1 MRTTTSIRRLGSAL
15 IWGLLVALLAA
26 CGSHEGESRNVAS
39 LVVGAG
45 PEPESVL
52 LANVYAAALRYYGTP
67 AHVDQMPDPLI
78 GLDSGKVSVVP
89 GLTGPLL
96 QRFQPGAG
104 GRSDEQVYRALIGA
118 LPEGVSAGDYTT
130 AAEDKPALA
139 VAEATATAW
148 GGSDLSTLV
157 QHCPQVQPGAIR
169 GARTPASVGKCKVPA
184 AREFTDSA
192 VLFNALRS
200 GQINA
205 AWTTTADPG
214 VPSEFV
220 VLADKKPMLIQAANV
235 VPLYR
240 RNELTASQTL
250 AINQIAGVLDTAA
263 FKQMRQQVA
272 DGADPRNVAEGW
284 LAENPLGR

>member
-1 MRTTTSIRRLGSAL
+1 MA
-15 IWGLLVALLAA
+15 
-26 CGSHEGESRNVAS
+26 
-39 LVVGAG
+39 VGAG

-52 LANVYAAALRYYGTP
+52 LANIYAAALRYYGTP

-139 VAEATATAW
+139 VAETTATAW
-148 GGSDLSTLV
+148 GGSDLTTLV
-157 QHCPQVQPGAIR
+157 QHCAQVQPGALR
-169 GARTPASVGKCKVPA
+169 GARTPAAVGKCKLPPP
-184 AREFTDSA
+184 REFTDKA

-240 RNELTASQTL
+240 RNELTACADVGDQPGRRRARHRGAQADASTGRRRYRSAHRRRGLARGKSVGALTL
-250 AINQIAGVLDTAA
+250 SRLSARWASPWPSRWRTTADS
-263 FKQMRQQVA
+263 RSRSV
-272 DGADPRNVAEGW
+272 
-284 LAENPLGR
+284 GR